1 MCQYLPAWGEVG
13 GAKALHP
20 SSAKSDT
27 SHSSSKSSST
37 VHQLNTSRFF
47 FFFDLDVIFNRQDLS
62 PRFRVQSSK
71 KERLCLTQFCLT
83 SVHKKEDKTGG
94 RNNCLWDQHT
104 WYKEKVSENAV
115 LLLKN

>member
-1 MCQYLPAWGEVG
+1 MPKPYIPLVPNLILLTAAAKVAQQCISLIPAG
-13 GAKALHP
+13 
-20 SSAKSDT
+20 
-27 SHSSSKSSST
+27 
-37 VHQLNTSRFF
+37 